1 MKQLLEFQLKVNAIK
16 KDGKNPHFK
25 STYATLSQILSEVK
39 PILSECKLVV
49 LQPIKENKVGTI
61 LVDELGKEIATSW
74 IELPIGLNPQ
84 QLGSAITYFRRYTLA
99 SLLSLELDDDD
110 ANEASKVIP
119 KAKAT
124 ESTIKAMI
132 QAINDGKREEVIKAM
147 DKYSFTPEQ
156 ALKLKEALNG
166 L

>member
-1 MKQLLEFQLKVNAIK
+1 MAKEKNKVVSMLFHDFK
-16 KDGKNPHFK
+16 KSPVFRGFFDSELKDGETLVAYQFK
-25 STYATLSQILSEVK
+25 
-39 PILSECKLVV
+39 
-49 LQPIKENKVGTI
+49 
-61 LVDELGKEIATSW
+61 DESGKEIATSW